1 MWRLLQIKRN
11 VELTTRMVREYIT
24 EHVETKLAF
33 DIPASWRLFMVSL
46 PLCYADVSAGHA
58 GKGLFA
64 SCCNHV
70 VRVSLLTMAIMHVML
85 HSSSVALMAH
95 HVH

>member
-1 MWRLLQIKRN
+1 
-11 VELTTRMVREYIT
+11 MVREYIT

-46 PLCYADVSAGHA
+46 PMCYADVSAGPA
-58 GKGLFA
+58 GQGLFA

-70 VRVSLLTMAIMHVML
+70 VRVSLLAMAITHVKMHF
-85 HSSSVALMAH
+85 SSVALMAH
-95 HVH
+95 YVY